1 MDFGWTD
8 EELAFRDE
16 VRAFMSAHW
25 DADPSAADAEGAD
38 THRKVVELNL
48 AAGEQGWITMAWP
61 SEYGGR
67 DASHVEQL
75 IFNEETAIHGVPLA
89 TIGSLIGPTL
99 MVHGTEEQRREH
111 LPHIAS
117 GERIWAQGFSEPG
130 AGSDLAS
137 LVTRAERDGDHFVV
151 NGQKIWTSR
160 AHRADWIFL
169 LTRTDP
175 EAPKHRGIT
184 FLIADMRTP
193 GINPQQI
200 VQMHGDAEFNETF
213 FEDVRIPAE
222 NVVGEV
228 NRGWY
233 VATTTLD
240 FERSGVH
247 VVRSARRQLDRLLDA
262 LDAGEVVTS
271 QDRATLRRV
280 LADTAIETEVGT
292 WLAYRVAWMQSQGL
306 VPNYEA
312 SMSKVLGSE
321 AAQHNAQSGINVL
334 GLYGALKPES
344 PYAPLHGVY
353 CQLYMWTVS
362 RTIAGGTSEVQRNI
376 IATRGLGLPRA

>member
-1 MDFGWTD
+1 LDFGWTD
-8 EELAFRDE
+8 EEQDFRDE
-16 VRAFMSAHW
+16 VRTFMSAHW
-25 DADPSAADAEGAD
+25 EVDPSAADAEGAD
-38 THRKVVELNL
+38 THRKVVEVNL
-48 AAGEQGWITMAWP
+48 AAGREGWVTMAWP
-61 SEYGGR
+61 REYGGR
-67 DASHVEQL
+67 EASHVQQL
-75 IFNEETAIHGVPLA
+75 IFNEETAFHGVPLA

-111 LPHIAS
+111 LPYIANA
-117 GERIWAQGFSEPG
+117 ERIWAQGFSEPG

-160 AHRADWIFL
+160 AHRADWIFML
-169 LTRTDP
+169 VRTDP

-184 FLIADMRTP
+184 FLMADMRTP
-193 GINPQQI
+193 GITPQQI

-213 FEDVRIPAE
+213 FEDVRVPVE

-247 VVRSARRQLDRLLDA
+247 VVQSARRQLGRLIDA
-262 LDAGEVVTS
+262 LRARDVVVTKE
-271 QDRATLRRV
+271 RAAVREA
-280 LADTAIETEVGT
+280 LADTAIEAEVGT
-292 WLAYRVAWMQSQGL
+292 WLAYRVAWMQSHGL

-321 AAQHNAQSGINVL
+321 VAQRNARRGINVL

-344 PYAPLHGVY
+344 PHAPLHGVY
-353 CQLYMWTVS
+353 SQLYMWTVS